1 MILNLLSKNFYYCI
15 VYPES
20 VFLDGRRFE
29 NIRLGFLKQ
38 ADINLHL
45 IKR

>member
-1 MILNLLSKNFYYCI
+1 MLLNLLSGDFFHRI
-15 VYPES
+15 VYFES
-20 VFLDGRRFE
+20 LILGSRRFE
-29 NIRLGFLKQ
+29 NIRLEFLKQ